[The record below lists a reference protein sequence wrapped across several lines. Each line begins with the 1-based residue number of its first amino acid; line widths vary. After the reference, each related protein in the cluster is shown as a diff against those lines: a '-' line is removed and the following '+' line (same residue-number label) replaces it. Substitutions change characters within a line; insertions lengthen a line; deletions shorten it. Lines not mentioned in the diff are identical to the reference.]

1 MRERI
6 LLCKPKMSG
15 RELDF
20 IKAALAEDWAVPMGP
35 DCNAFERELGQAIG
49 AEHIV
54 ALNSGTSAV
63 HLALIAAGAK
73 PGDRSD
79 CTVIHFLRVS
89 KSRKI
94 SRRHTCVRR
103 LGAGLVEHGSG
114 SA

>member
-35 DCNAFERELGQAIG
+35 DCNAFERELAQAIG

-54 ALNSGTSAV
+54 RSISGTSAV
-63 HLALIAAGAK
+63 HLAPHCRRSK
-73 PGDRSD
+73 NPGRMM
-79 CTVIHFLRVS
+79 CTVIHFLRRSANPVS
-89 KSRKI
+89 NTRA
-94 SRRHTCVRR
+94 TPVFRR
-103 LGAGLVEHGSG
+103 LGARL
-114 SA
+114 